1 MRNNNQFEKFY
12 DRSDER
18 KKIPDQ
24 INSHR
29 GQRQIIMLVGTTGV
43 GKTGLAEKLLR
54 DELVDY
60 TSVTVPMGKSSV
72 NTIENLSYFDALYR
86 QLNDLA
92 KERRDFHI
100 KTAGQRGRRNFLN
113 WLRFAWGAIKG
124 HFNISSETHIYEP
137 IEEPGVSNKKQYI
150 LSVLKKGPFIVNV
163 QNVQNIDTQSA
174 ELFQSISKNIPD
186 LIWLLEYTTPE
197 EEYDDQFYI
206 FCNEWRCVADPSVY
220 VIKKLDFDLAFN
232 LAPQEMQNPQQRKR
246 IEAQYEKV
254 HGNLLTIMVV
264 PKNLDNDGDYIQT
277 KLASLSKDEKYIVYI
292 LYLNEIPMSES
303 TLNSIL
309 TKADQSSGKISF
321 SISKAAALLDK
332 LESERIIKK
341 RGDAY
346 SIKHDTLIA
355 ALSHMSVE
363 PTRFLAFRALESHYQ
378 EISEQGTGNQEDYI
392 NHLFTLYA
400 EFHDERLIDL
410 LPKLWDLIL
419 AAKYPKDIIQ
429 KIEEYKHHILKSSG
443 TDPHILYPVARF
455 LTELCIRLQYPK
467 EAQENLDLIRAIK
480 PSQYLTGLQGAI
492 YALRSTQ
499 ENWDKLNALIA
510 KTEKG
515 SRLRLSLCLC
525 RLRIMMRSCDSN
537 KPKTYAEELLAC
549 PDYQSYPEYGFLL
562 HNYAEFSKT
571 PAEALDIYRQALNI
585 FKKYKMV
592 NMQAEVNISMSMGYS
607 YAGQLKN
614 ARKAIQKAKELS
626 PKQIPETVL
635 LNNSA
640 VIEIL
645 DRNVSPSVL
654 SKLADAALMNINPYE
669 LLIIKSNWLIGLI
682 LSNCMDQAADLVAE
696 IENSDYEIYQYED
709 FLHII
714 YQNLY
719 FYYTKVENKEK
730 ANYYQEKLIAL
741 SGRAEIS
748 EYTRTLI
755 RLMLQKRQTSK
766 NFYSKFPFRVDFLG
780 FWGLVIS
787 SDLENFQ

>member
-1 MRNNNQFEKFY
+1 
-12 DRSDER
+12 
-18 KKIPDQ
+18 
-24 INSHR
+24 
-29 GQRQIIMLVGTTGV
+29 
-43 GKTGLAEKLLR
+43 
-54 DELVDY
+54 
-60 TSVTVPMGKSSV
+60 
-72 NTIENLSYFDALYR
+72 
-86 QLNDLA
+86 
-92 KERRDFHI
+92 
-100 KTAGQRGRRNFLN
+100 
-113 WLRFAWGAIKG
+113 
-124 HFNISSETHIYEP
+124 
-137 IEEPGVSNKKQYI
+137 
-150 LSVLKKGPFIVNV
+150 
-163 QNVQNIDTQSA
+163 
-174 ELFQSISKNIPD
+174 
-186 LIWLLEYTTPE
+186 
-197 EEYDDQFYI
+197 
-206 FCNEWRCVADPSVY
+206 
-220 VIKKLDFDLAFN
+220 
-232 LAPQEMQNPQQRKR
+232 
-246 IEAQYEKV
+246 
-254 HGNLLTIMVV
+254 
-264 PKNLDNDGDYIQT
+264 
-277 KLASLSKDEKYIVYI
+277 
-292 LYLNEIPMSES
+292 MSES